1 MSVLLITGGYGD
13 GRTELTSVEVVSLS
27 GARLPCTVPPLPAPR
42 YYHTQDGLMACGGG
56 GDDES
61 CITFSA
67 GEWLVTAE
75 LGVAVSCDWW
85 RAAHL

>member
-1 MSVLLITGGYGD
+1 MVGKCN
-13 GRTELTSVEVVSLS
+13 V
-27 GARLPCTVPPLPAPR
+27 A
-42 YYHTQDGLMACGGG
+42 TQDGLMACGGG

-85 RAAHL
+85 RSAHL